1 MKTRKIYKA
10 AVIGLG
16 RMGSTFNNEDKSL
29 KGIWTHAGAYSSL
42 RSVKLIAGADPDEK
56 KRVKFLKLWGIKNVY
71 SDSMRLF
78 KNHRLD
84 IVSICCPTKFH
95 FKEAMEC
102 ICHKVKAIFLEKPIA
117 FSVQEA
123 KTIVNLCRKKKLVLA
138 VDHIRRWDD
147 NYILAKQLI
156 SRQDLGRVINIIGYY
171 PKQIFNIGTHLIDAM
186 RYYGGSVKAVAAE
199 FTERDKI
206 DPTVSGYLRFTNGV
220 RGFIVPQGSREK
232 LIFELD
238 ILCRN
243 GRIKILDNGRR
254 LELYKFKKSKNC
266 SGYQELSRKQIK
278 LVERKKDRMTA
289 AVKDIL
295 QCIEKKA
302 QPLCSGFDGLA
313 ALSVCLALVKSA
325 KEKGQM
331 ISFKKSW

>member
-1 MKTRKIYKA
+1 MKIKKIYKA

-29 KGIWTHAGAYSSL
+29 KGIWTHAGVYSSL
-42 RSVKLIAGADPDEK
+42 GNVKLVGAVDPDEK
-56 KRVKFLKLWGIKNVY
+56 KRARFIKLWGIKNVY
-71 SDSMRLF
+71 SDTTQLF

-102 ICHKVKAIFLEKPIA
+102 IRHKVKAIFLEKPIA
-117 FSVQEA
+117 VSVQEA
-123 KTIVNLCRKKKLVLA
+123 AAIVNLCRKNKVVLA
-138 VDHIRRWDD
+138 VNHTRRWDD

-156 SRQDLGRVINIIGYY
+156 AREGLGKVINVGGYY
-171 PKQIFNIGTHLIDAM
+171 PKQIFNIGTHLVDAM
-186 RYYGGSVKAVAAE
+186 RYYAGSVKAVAAE
-199 FTERDKI
+199 FIDRDKI
-206 DPTVSGYLRFTNGV
+206 DPTVSGYLRFENGA

-238 ILCRN
+238 ILCSN
-243 GRIKILDNGRR
+243 GRIRVLDNGRK
-254 LELYKFKKSKNC
+254 LELCKFKKSKNC
-266 SGYQELSRKQIK
+266 SGYQELSCKQIK
-278 LVERKKDRMTA
+278 TVMRKKDRMVA

-295 QCIEKKA
+295 RCIEKKA

-313 ALSVCLALVKSA
+313 ALLVCLALVKSA
-325 KEKGQM
+325 KEKGQL
-331 ISFKKSW
+331 ISFRKSW